1 MFMTRRLPF
10 LCCALFVALLW
21 PAKAWADATAFWG
34 LSYTPTTRTAK
45 GFAVGVT
52 LIVIGFEYEY
62 SHTSEDEPQAA
73 PGLTSH
79 MGNVLVQTPT
89 GRAQL
94 YFTAG
99 GGFYQETYRTFDTNG
114 FGTNLGGGLKFT
126 IAGPL
131 RVRVDYR
138 IFSLHGEPLYSNP
151 KRFYVGAVLAF

>member
-1 MFMTRRLPF
+1 MRVMTRRVPF
-10 LCCALFVALLW
+10 LLCALLIALLW

-52 LIVIGFEYEY
+52 LIVFGFEYEY

-73 PGLTSH
+73 PGLVSH
-79 MGNVLVQTPT
+79 MGNILIQTPT

-99 GGFYQETYRTFDTNG
+99 GGFYQETYRDVRDERLRDEPRRRTEVHDRG
-114 FGTNLGGGLKFT
+114 SAAGAAWT
-126 IAGPL
+126 IASSRCTASRSTAIPRGSTQG
-131 RVRVDYR
+131 R
-138 IFSLHGEPLYSNP
+138 
-151 KRFYVGAVLAF
+151 

>member
-1 MFMTRRLPF
+1 MRRLP
-10 LCCALFVALLW
+10 LLLCALLLSVLF
-21 PAKAWADATAFWG
+21 PARAWADATAFWG
-34 LSYTPTTRTAK
+34 LNYTPTTRTAK
-45 GFAVGVT
+45 GFAIGVS
-52 LIVIGFEYEY
+52 LVIIGFEYEY

-73 PGLTSH
+73 PNLLSH

-99 GGFYQETYRTFDTNG
+99 GGFYQETYRTFETNG

-131 RVRVDYR
+131 RLRVDYR
-138 IFSLHGEPLYSNP
+138 IFTLRGDPLYPHP
-151 KRFYVGAVLAF
+151 KRLYFGATIAF